1 MEANLQRLTIN
12 VLFFSEPDDPEI
24 DWQNELAQAM
34 NEANRHGTVW
44 HIEAAP
50 VEKIDL
56 RTM

>member
-12 VLFFSEPDDPEI
+12 VLFFSNPEDAEI
-24 DWQNELAQAM
+24 DWEHELSQAL
-34 NEANRHGTVW
+34 NEANRSGTVW